1 MQGLENIKRE
11 KLAECIE
18 RLESFKAL
26 AILGP
31 RQCGKSTLAK
41 YIVSQFPGSV
51 YLDLET
57 PSDLQKLSE
66 PELFFE
72 QHAEKLVC
80 LDEIQR
86 QPDLFPILRGILDRG
101 NRNGQILI
109 LGSASRD
116 LIRQSSESLAG
127 RIAYVE
133 LTPFS
138 LVEVENLSQLWLQG
152 GFPLSFLAKTQTK
165 SFQWRL
171 EFIRTYLERDIP
183 QLGFNIPAQT
193 LRRLWTMCAHNHGQL
208 LNQSKLGDALGLS
221 HTSIRSYLDLL
232 AQTFMIRVLSPFET
246 NVKKRL
252 IKAPKVYIRDSGILH
267 GLLNLVSFDDVLGHP
282 VYGSSWEG
290 MAMEQILNAAE
301 GWEAGFY
308 RTSAGAEI
316 DLILSRPNQ
325 KIAIEFKAS
334 LAPQVKPGFRNAL
347 ADLDISTAKVIYPG
361 TDRYFIHKQVEVC
374 SLKDLLEELKS
385 TQ

>member
-267 GLLNLVSFDDVLGHP
+267 GLLKLVSFDDVLGHP
-282 VYGSSWEG
+282 V
-290 MAMEQILNAAE
+290 
-301 GWEAGFY
+301 
-308 RTSAGAEI
+308 
-316 DLILSRPNQ
+316 
-325 KIAIEFKAS
+325 
-334 LAPQVKPGFRNAL
+334 
-347 ADLDISTAKVIYPG
+347 
-361 TDRYFIHKQVEVC
+361 
-374 SLKDLLEELKS
+374 
-385 TQ
+385 